1 MLPSPLPSLPSL
13 AQQKLTASLRKLVKC
28 GKIFHLEK
36 SLPNL
41 LNYFPLFKTA
51 STAAGKVRRTGAEN
65 STGAVDG
72 AESSTGAV
80 DVIRRSLQ

>member
-1 MLPSPLPSLPSL
+1 M
-13 AQQKLTASLRKLVKC
+13 V
-28 GKIFHLEK
+28 
-36 SLPNL
+36 NL

-51 STAAGKVRRTGAEN
+51 STGKVRRTGAEN

>member
-51 STAAGKVRRTGAEN
+51 STGKVRRTGAEN

-80 DVIRRSLQ
+80 DVIRRLLQ

>member
-28 GKIFHLEK
+28 GKIFHLD
-36 SLPNL
+36 
-41 LNYFPLFKTA
+41 FPLFKTA
-51 STAAGKVRRTGAEN
+51 STGKVRRTGAEN